1 MAHHTVGVVPPL
13 ETRFERVHSARQFVN
28 GDLAFARRRVGC
40 SGIADGENRSQSRN
54 RAEPLTLLPAN
65 RRQAEFLL

>member
-1 MAHHTVGVVPPL
+1 L
-13 ETRFERVHSARQFVN
+13 ETRFERVQSARQFVN

-40 SGIADGENRSQSRN
+40 SGIAGCENRSQSKN
-54 RAEPLTLLPAN
+54 RVEHLILLLAN